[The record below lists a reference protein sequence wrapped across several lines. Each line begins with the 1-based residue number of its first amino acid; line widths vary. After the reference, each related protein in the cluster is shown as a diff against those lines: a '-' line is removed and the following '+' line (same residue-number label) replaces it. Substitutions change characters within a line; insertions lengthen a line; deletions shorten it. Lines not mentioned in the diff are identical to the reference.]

1 MSHLFKKSL
10 NILHIYIYLIKTSL
24 TWSIDPL
31 ILLRTSNRIYW
42 LVNRITKGYV
52 SRAPSFPFNWFS
64 IGRNRRSMKEKRK
77 FRLKKK
83 GNKIK
88 REQRNKKGAARVV
101 TYRSSVST
109 KFVPLLGVKEPAIPR
124 ISCAE
129 VEVEVMVL
137 AAGQID
143 GLRSLQ
149 GDPSR
154 ILPLLSHVSLIFLI
168 LTPAA

>member
-1 MSHLFKKSL
+1 M
-10 NILHIYIYLIKTSL
+10 
-24 TWSIDPL
+24 
-31 ILLRTSNRIYW
+31 
-42 LVNRITKGYV
+42 
-52 SRAPSFPFNWFS
+52 
-64 IGRNRRSMKEKRK
+64 
-77 FRLKKK
+77 
-83 GNKIK
+83 
-88 REQRNKKGAARVV
+88 

-109 KFVPLLGVKEPAIPR
+109 KFVSLLGVKEPAIPR